1 MSLARDD
8 GIFRDPRDGLEPAPA
23 ALRIGYVGDRDQLTI
38 DVRRDTDR
46 VVVVLDGELDMATAP
61 RLQSAID
68 EAALAPTAS
77 VVLDL
82 RELQFIDSTGLRV
95 ILAAL
100 QASRERGQEFAVTR
114 GSAQVER
121 LLSIT
126 GVAEHLRAIDSPE
139 QALLDGQ
146 QGQQV

>member
-1 MSLARDD
+1 MSVAREEDLHAD
-8 GIFRDPRDGLEPAPA
+8 TVNALVPGPSGLR
-23 ALRIGYVGDRDQLTI
+23 LGYVGDRDQLTV
-38 DVRRDTDR
+38 DVRWDTDR
-46 VVVVLDGELDMATAP
+46 VVLALDGELDMATAP

-68 EAALAPTAS
+68 DPGVASMPS

-100 QASRERGQEFAVTR
+100 QASRERGQEFAITR

-126 GVAEHLRAIDSPE
+126 GVAEHVRAIDSPE
-139 QALLDGQ
+139 QALLDGP
-146 QGQQV
+146 QGQ

>member
-1 MSLARDD
+1 MSLARE
-8 GIFRDPRDGLEPAPA
+8 DGLDPDAGRGLEAAPLP
-23 ALRIGYVGDRDQLTI
+23 LRIGGVGDGDQLTI

-61 RLQSAID
+61 RLQGAID
-68 EAALAPTAS
+68 DPGVAS
-77 VVLDL
+77 MPGIVLDL

-100 QASRERGQEFAVTR
+100 QACRERGQEFAITR

-126 GVAEHLRAIDSPE
+126 GVADHVRAIDSPE
-139 QALLDGQ
+139 QALLDGP
-146 QGQQV
+146 